1 MTLKQQIADARNASG
16 GITTPGPFSS
26 HWAEKFEA
34 SVRRLLLLGCIHG
47 KISMKTNLGPGE
59 PRYCDMIAS
68 QKSGAKTRGR
78 SSVGRALAS
87 QAGCRGFESLR
98 PLSCPVRVYV
108 NQPLNKRTPC
118 GVFPVRRPVR
128 AAQRRA
134 LGAGGRV
141 GCVGGSCCIEGV
153 PSSHERAELHLEE
166 LLVLSAS
173 PLMAA
178 TGRRQVAGLTQALS
192 AINQR
197 TAGREFGAPWMV
209 PPAASLRDAA

>member
-1 MTLKQQIADARNASG
+1 MSFTAVLALGVVRPPASWLLTLGHDKNPLCYFPVLFPDSKNHRIAR
-16 GITTPGPFSS
+16 
-26 HWAEKFEA
+26 
-34 SVRRLLLLGCIHG
+34 G
-47 KISMKTNLGPGE
+47 KLSKL
-59 PRYCDMIAS
+59 D
-68 QKSGAKTRGR
+68 
-78 SSVGRALAS
+78 V